1 MEFKFHYI
9 IEMIETSSFSW
20 MLLLVWE
27 ARVFKYLSDRNE
39 KFDDLMVV
47 IGFQLMQESL
57 EAGAELMPDRQ
68 HTLEE
73 PECQPPKQGTPIRK
87 NSRNRGR
94 ETRKVACDE
103 DVDDEAEDEDVPIR
117 RPTKRN
123 RTLIDQFR

>member
-1 MEFKFHYI
+1 MDVVIGLGAEGFK
-9 IEMIETSSFSW
+9 
-20 MLLLVWE
+20 L
-27 ARVFKYLSDRNE
+27 FKSDSNE

-47 IGFQLMQESL
+47 IGLQLMQESL

-103 DVDDEAEDEDVPIR
+103 DVDDEAEDEDVPVR
-117 RPTKRN
+117 CPTKRN